1 MQAVDAE
8 LKGFLNQR
16 NLFWKQSSW
25 AKHLLSDSISV
36 FVCNRRPIPQRYNKW
51 VFRCPNNVP
60 KYQDLQYLATN
71 YADVSDYSSK
81 TKKMKVYNY
90 SDQSQT
96 RKKSYFSV
104 TMCKILLPRIL
115 CTFKHFETE
124 ILKSVQLKLVSL
136 NLIVGTYFML
146 LELGQLSAVAYL
158 LQARGSKGSKF
169 KIIVNFHFH

>member
-81 TKKMKVYNY
+81 TNKMKVYNY

-96 RKKSYFSV
+96 RKKIIFLCNYVQNITTTNTMYFQTFWNWNSKV
-104 TMCKILLPRIL
+104 CPIKISF
-115 CTFKHFETE
+115 FKP
-124 ILKSVQLKLVSL
+124 
-136 NLIVGTYFML
+136 
-146 LELGQLSAVAYL
+146 
-158 LQARGSKGSKF
+158 
-169 KIIVNFHFH
+169 KI